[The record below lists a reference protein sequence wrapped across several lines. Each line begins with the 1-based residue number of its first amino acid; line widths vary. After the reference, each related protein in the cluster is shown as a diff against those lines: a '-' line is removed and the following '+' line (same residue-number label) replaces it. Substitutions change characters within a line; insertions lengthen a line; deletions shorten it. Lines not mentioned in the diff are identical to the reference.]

1 MNRRSFLRRLV
12 AVFAAPSAV
21 IAVTPPAVTM
31 MTTYLMGS
39 DNIITGPHTRPK
51 PVMKATI
58 GEYVSW
64 HLGSDKDGYAIPIYE
79 QDEETV
85 KKFYK
90 NWKKP

>member
-21 IAVTPPAVTM
+21 IAVTPPAATM

-58 GEYVSW
+58 GQYADYVSMQW
-64 HLGSDKDGYAIPIYE
+64 DVGNGYLDIPGS
-79 QDEETV
+79 
-85 KKFYK
+85 KKMGK
-90 NWKKP
+90 LKWR